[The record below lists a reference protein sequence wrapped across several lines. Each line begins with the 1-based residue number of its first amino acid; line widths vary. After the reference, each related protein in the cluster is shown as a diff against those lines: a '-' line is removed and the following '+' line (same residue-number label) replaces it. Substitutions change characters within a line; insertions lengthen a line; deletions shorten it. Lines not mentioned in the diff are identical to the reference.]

1 MPRPRLLGRAD
12 RIRNMATKGPRVAVD
27 VQRHA
32 AAWRDMPGATTLVRR
47 AVREAIRLGGVSTAA
62 EVEVAVALADDA
74 MIRTANRD
82 WRAKDQPTNV
92 LSFPAVPADRLA
104 QAPFL
109 GDVIIA
115 IETVRSEAAAE
126 GKPFADHLAHL
137 TVHGVLHLLGYDHM
151 TSADAELME
160 ARESLVLA
168 ALGVPDPYAG
178 SEPLGD

>member
-1 MPRPRLLGRAD
+1 MTGR
-12 RIRNMATKGPRVAVD
+12 GPRVRVD

-32 AAWRDMPGATTLVRR
+32 QAWREAPEAGALVRR
-47 AVREAIRLGGVSTAA
+47 AVRAAVRLGGVATAP
-62 EVEVAVALADDA
+62 EVEVAVALADDG
-74 MIRTANRD
+74 MIRAANRD
-82 WRAKDQPTNV
+82 WRARDKPTNV
-92 LSFPAVPADRLA
+92 LSFPAVTADRLP
-104 QAPFL
+104 QASFL

-115 IETVRSEAAAE
+115 IETVRAEAEAE
-126 GKPFADHLAHL
+126 DKPFADHLAHL

-151 TSADAELME
+151 TSAEAEIME